1 MKNTFLP
8 LLSLASICFVFSC
21 AKEVSLDENTSSG
34 VIDHITVNLPSP
46 GEMDTRSTFVIDN
59 TGVHVLWAEN
69 DTVGIFPSSGDQ
81 VSFPMIS
88 GAGSNSANFDGG
100 SWGLKDNN
108 TYSAYYPFSRKYY
121 SASHNAVR
129 LTWEGQIQSGNN
141 DGSHLGAFDYLASG
155 ASAPRGQ
162 YLTINFVRL
171 GAIACFKVSAPE
183 PGTYTKAIIKTD
195 ADLVMEAD
203 MDVTGESPVVTP
215 VKTAHEMTLGLKN
228 ITTSS
233 ANEVVTLYM
242 MMYPVDFIG
251 HTISITLVGE
261 EESTYAYLPEKNM
274 VAGKPYMMNASA
286 NLRAISFKDP
296 IVDRICVS
304 NWDQNG
310 NGLIEYDEA
319 SNVTELGTAFRN
331 QNIKSFDEL
340 RFFTSLASI
349 PDYAFE
355 DCGSLKSVTLPENI
369 SRIGSG
375 AFRNCVSLESI
386 NLPSTVTEIQ
396 DHALENCSS
405 LQELGLPEAL
415 ESLGDYALSGLSGVE
430 SIDLP
435 ENVTPGR
442 GTFKGWRSLS
452 GIQIPSNWTELPDEA
467 FEKCSS
473 ISEIIVPDNII
484 RLGRSCFQE
493 CGSLTSISLP
503 DGLRYIKSYAF
514 QDCSSLV
521 SINIPDNAEIDKSD
535 GNYGLFCRCSSLT
548 SVSIPSSWR
557 EFGDGYFDGCSSLT
571 SFTVPEGITK
581 LGDRC
586 FQNCVSLV
594 SVDLPESLLAIND
607 DCFHGCTSLMSIEIP
622 SKIKAINKGVFNE
635 CSSLESVVFPEGL
648 VSIGFNAGY
657 PEGPFAY
664 CSNLKTVDIP
674 ESVTFIGTYAFFFS
688 GLESIHIPDN
698 VSYIGSA
705 AFERCPLTEL
715 TLPASITILEP
726 GIIFLN
732 QLSSITIPARV
743 RTIMGIGFG
752 NVNSITLL
760 GTTPPDLYDPSDI
773 PDNDCPIFVP
783 AEAVDSYKN
792 APGWSEFASRI
803 QAISS
808 SGGENPDPGN
818 WSK

>member
-1 MKNTFLP
+1 M
-8 LLSLASICFVFSC
+8 FSC
-21 AKEVSLDENTSSG
+21 AKEVSLLDENNSSG

-171 GAIACFKVSAPE
+171 GAIACFKVSTPE

-195 ADLVMEAD
+195 ADLVLEAD

-242 MMYPVDFIG
+242 MMYPVDFTG

-319 SNVTELGTAFRN
+319 SNVTEIGTAFRN

-581 LGDRC
+581 LGGRC

-657 PEGPFAY
+657 PDGPFAY

-705 AFERCPLTEL
+705 AFESCPLTEL

-792 APGWSEFASRI
+792 APGWSDFASRI

-818 WSK
+818 WS

>member
-1 MKNTFLP
+1 MRNKLFGI
-8 LLSLASICFVFSC
+8 LSFVSICSLFSC
-21 AKEVSLDENTSSG
+21 TKEVFILEEDTSSG
-34 VIDHITVNLPSP
+34 IVNYISVNLPDP

-59 TGVHVLWAEN
+59 TGVHVFWADK
-69 DTVGIFPSSGDQ
+69 DTIGIFPSSGDQ

-88 GAGSNSANFDGG
+88 GAGSTSANFDGG

-108 TYSAYYPFSRKYY
+108 TYSAYYPFSRKYF

-129 LTWEGQIQSGNN
+129 LTWEGQIQTGNN
-141 DGSHLGAFDYLASG
+141 DGSHLGSFDYLASG
-155 ASAPRGQ
+155 ASSPNGQ
-162 YLTINFVRL
+162 YLNINFIRL
-171 GAIACFKVSAPE
+171 GAIACFKVLAPQ
-183 PGTYTKAIIKTD
+183 PGKYTKAIIKSD
-195 ADLVMEAD
+195 ADIVLEAD
-203 MDVTGESPVVTP
+203 LDVTGESPVVTP
-215 VKTAHEMTLGLKN
+215 VKTAHEISLGLEN
-228 ITTSS
+228 VTTSA
-233 ANEVVTLYM
+233 ANETVTLYM
-242 MMYPVDFIG
+242 MMCPVDFTG
-251 HTISITLVGE
+251 HSVSVSLIGE
-261 EESTYAYLPEKNM
+261 EESSFAYLPEKNM
-274 VAGKPYMMNASA
+274 VAGRPFMFNAGESF
-286 NLRAISFKDP
+286 RAISFKDP
-296 IVDRICVS
+296 IVDRISVS

-310 NGLIEYDEA
+310 NGLVEYEEA
-319 SNVTELGTAFRN
+319 SNVTDLGSSFQN
-331 QNIKSFDEL
+331 QRITSFDEL
-340 RFFTSLASI
+340 QIFSSLTSI
-349 PDYAFE
+349 PGNAFE
-355 DCGSLKSVTLPENI
+355 GCRFLKSITIPEGV
-369 SRIGSG
+369 SRIGPG

-386 NLPSTVTEIQ
+386 SIPSSVTEIQ

-557 EFGDGYFDGCSSLT
+557 EFGDSYFDGCSSLT
-571 SFTVPEGITK
+571 SFTVPEGITR
-581 LGDRC
+581 LGGGC

-594 SVDLPESLLAIND
+594 SIDLPESLLAINENS
-607 DCFHGCTSLMSIEIP
+607 FYGCTSLSSIEIP
-622 SKIKAINKGVFNE
+622 SKIKELEQGVFNG
-635 CSSLESVVFPEGL
+635 CSSLENVVLPDGIIAIGSKTDTNGPL
-648 VSIGFNAGY
+648 GNCTSLKSI
-657 PEGPFAY
+657 
-664 CSNLKTVDIP
+664 DIP
-674 ESVTFIGTYAFFFS
+674 ESVTFIGSYSFCGS
-688 GLESIHIPDN
+688 GLESIHLGDN
-698 VSYIGSA
+698 ISYIGVA
-705 AFERCPLTEL
+705 AFERCPLEEM
-715 TLPASITILEP
+715 TLPGNLTILNS
-726 GIIFLN
+726 GVVDSRR
-732 QLSSITIPARV
+732 LSEITIPAKV
-743 RTIMGIGFG
+743 QTIIAMYPG
-752 NVNSITLL
+752 NVDSITLL
-760 GTTPPDLYDPSDI
+760 SITPPDYCDLSGI
-773 PDNDCPIFVP
+773 PDNACPIFVP

-792 APGWSEFASRI
+792 APGWCEFASRI

-808 SGGENPDPGN
+808 SGGENPDPGS
-818 WSK
+818 WS

>member
-195 ADLVMEAD
+195 ADLVLEAD

-242 MMYPVDFIG
+242 MMYPVDFTG

-503 DGLRYIKSYAF
+503 DGLQYIKSYAF

-571 SFTVPEGITK
+571 SFTVPEGITR
-581 LGDRC
+581 LGGGC

-594 SVDLPESLLAIND
+594 SIDLPESLLAINENS
-607 DCFHGCTSLMSIEIP
+607 FYGCTSLSSIEIP
-622 SKIKAINKGVFNE
+622 SKIKELEQGVFNG
-635 CSSLESVVFPEGL
+635 CSSLENVVLPDGIIAIGSKTDTNGPL
-648 VSIGFNAGY
+648 GNCTSLKSI
-657 PEGPFAY
+657 
-664 CSNLKTVDIP
+664 DIP
-674 ESVTFIGTYAFFFS
+674 ESVTFIGSYAFCGS
-688 GLESIHIPDN
+688 GLESIHLGDN
-698 VSYIGSA
+698 ISYIGVA
-705 AFERCPLTEL
+705 AFERCPLEEM
-715 TLPASITILEP
+715 TLPGNLTILNS
-726 GIIFLN
+726 GVVDSRR
-732 QLSSITIPARV
+732 LSEITIPAKV
-743 RTIMGIGFG
+743 QTIIAMYPG
-752 NVNSITLL
+752 NVDSITLL
-760 GTTPPDLYDPSDI
+760 SITPPDYCDLSGI
-773 PDNDCPIFVP
+773 PDNACPIFVP